1 MASDIAVPARI
12 RREDD
17 ALVVT
22 WSDPDH
28 VGRFEARSLRL
39 ACRCAAC
46 VDEMS
51 GRPLLD
57 PATVP
62 LEVSPEGVE
71 LVGGYGIRIR
81 WSDGHSA
88 GIYTFEKLRQ
98 DCPCPRCRG

>member
-1 MASDIAVPARI
+1 
-12 RREDD
+12 
-17 ALVVT
+17 
-22 WSDPDH
+22 
-28 VGRFEARSLRL
+28 
-39 ACRCAAC
+39 

-62 LEVSPEGVE
+62 LDVSPEGVE